1 MGGESEMDYDVIVIG
16 LGHAGCE
23 AALACARLGCS
34 TLGLTV
40 SMENIAQMSCNPSL
54 GGPAKAH
61 LIREIDALG
70 GEMGLAADET
80 FIQLRMLNTSK
91 GPAVRGL
98 RAQIDKAEYQARM
111 RRTLQRQPGLVL
123 TQATVYDIIVRNG
136 RVVGVS
142 TEIGEISSRAVILAT
157 GTHLGGR
164 VHMGEMNYESGPDR
178 QPAAVELGENL
189 RRRGFAMYRFKTGTP
204 ARIDGRTVDYDATQI
219 QLGEEL
225 PYGFS
230 YLRRPYPREQIPCWQ
245 TWTNERT
252 HEVIRE
258 NLDRAPMYTGA
269 ITGTG
274 PRYCP
279 AIETKIV
286 RFPDRPRHQ
295 VYVEP
300 QGRGNEEMYLSGVST
315 SLPVDVQEKMIRT
328 IRGLENVHIMK
339 YGYAIEYD
347 CIDPTQLA
355 PTLESLKI
363 AGLYFAGQIN
373 GTSGYEEAAA
383 QGLVAGINAALSVLR
398 PDERLLLDRSEA
410 YIGVLIDDLVSRGTD
425 EPYRLMTARAEY
437 RLLLRQ
443 DNADLRLTPRG
454 REIGLVDEDRWER
467 FAARRN
473 AIELI
478 RSGEELPEAL
488 RDYAEEATEQ
498 VEIESKFSGYIA
510 KQRRQVEEFK
520 KLEKWKIPEDIDY
533 TKLTRL
539 SREARERLGVVR
551 PFSVGQ
557 ASRVPGISPADLLAL
572 TVHLR
577 EMTLQGRKEEAA
589 RDNG

>member
-1 MGGESEMDYDVIVIG
+1 MDYDVIVIG

-300 QGRGNEEMYLSGVST
+300 QGCGNEEMYLSGVST

>member
-1 MGGESEMDYDVIVIG
+1 
-16 LGHAGCE
+16 
-23 AALACARLGCS
+23 
-34 TLGLTV
+34 
-40 SMENIAQMSCNPSL
+40 
-54 GGPAKAH
+54 
-61 LIREIDALG
+61 
-70 GEMGLAADET
+70 
-80 FIQLRMLNTSK
+80 
-91 GPAVRGL
+91 
-98 RAQIDKAEYQARM
+98 
-111 RRTLQRQPGLVL
+111 
-123 TQATVYDIIVRNG
+123 
-136 RVVGVS
+136 
-142 TEIGEISSRAVILAT
+142 
-157 GTHLGGR
+157 
-164 VHMGEMNYESGPDR
+164 
-178 QPAAVELGENL
+178 
-189 RRRGFAMYRFKTGTP
+189 
-204 ARIDGRTVDYDATQI
+204 
-219 QLGEEL
+219 
-225 PYGFS
+225 
-230 YLRRPYPREQIPCWQ
+230 
-245 TWTNERT
+245 
-252 HEVIRE
+252 
-258 NLDRAPMYTGA
+258 
-269 ITGTG
+269 
-274 PRYCP
+274 
-279 AIETKIV
+279 
-286 RFPDRPRHQ
+286 
-295 VYVEP
+295 
-300 QGRGNEEMYLSGVST
+300 
-315 SLPVDVQEKMIRT
+315 
-328 IRGLENVHIMK
+328 
-339 YGYAIEYD
+339 
-347 CIDPTQLA
+347 
-355 PTLESLKI
+355 
-363 AGLYFAGQIN
+363 LYFAGQIN

>member
-1 MGGESEMDYDVIVIG
+1 
-16 LGHAGCE
+16 
-23 AALACARLGCS
+23 
-34 TLGLTV
+34 
-40 SMENIAQMSCNPSL
+40 
-54 GGPAKAH
+54 
-61 LIREIDALG
+61 
-70 GEMGLAADET
+70 MGLAADET

-136 RVVGVS
+136 RVAGVS
-142 TEIGEISSRAVILAT
+142 TEIGKISSRAVILAT

-230 YLRRPYPREQIPCWQ
+230 YLRQPDPREQIPCWQ

>member
-1 MGGESEMDYDVIVIG
+1 MDYDVIVIG

-136 RVVGVS
+136 RVAGVS

-300 QGRGNEEMYLSGVST
+300 QGCGNEEMYLSGVST

>member
-1 MGGESEMDYDVIVIG
+1 MDYDVIVIG

-136 RVVGVS
+136 RVAGVS

-230 YLRRPYPREQIPCWQ
+230 YLRQPDPREQIPCWQ

>member
-1 MGGESEMDYDVIVIG
+1 
-16 LGHAGCE
+16 
-23 AALACARLGCS
+23 
-34 TLGLTV
+34 
-40 SMENIAQMSCNPSL
+40 MENIAQMSCNPSL

>member
-1 MGGESEMDYDVIVIG
+1 MDYDVIVIG

-230 YLRRPYPREQIPCWQ
+230 YLRQPDPREQIPCWQ

-300 QGRGNEEMYLSGVST
+300 QGCGNEEMYLSGVST

>member
-1 MGGESEMDYDVIVIG
+1 MDYDVIVIG

-34 TLGLTV
+34 TIGLTV
-40 SMENIAQMSCNPSL
+40 SMDNIAQMSCNPSL

-300 QGRGNEEMYLSGVST
+300 QGCGNEEMYLSGVST

>member
-1 MGGESEMDYDVIVIG
+1 
-16 LGHAGCE
+16 
-23 AALACARLGCS
+23 
-34 TLGLTV
+34 
-40 SMENIAQMSCNPSL
+40 MENIAQMSCNPSL

-136 RVVGVS
+136 RVAGVS
-142 TEIGEISSRAVILAT
+142 TEIGKISSRAVILAT

-230 YLRRPYPREQIPCWQ
+230 YLRQPDPREQIPCWQ

>member
-1 MGGESEMDYDVIVIG
+1 
-16 LGHAGCE
+16 
-23 AALACARLGCS
+23 
-34 TLGLTV
+34 
-40 SMENIAQMSCNPSL
+40 MENIAQMSCNPSL

-230 YLRRPYPREQIPCWQ
+230 YLRQPDPREQIPCWQ

>member
-1 MGGESEMDYDVIVIG
+1 MDYDVIVIG

-136 RVVGVS
+136 RVAGVS

-230 YLRRPYPREQIPCWQ
+230 YLRQPDPREQIPCWQ

-328 IRGLENVHIMK
+328 IRGLENMHIMK

>member
-1 MGGESEMDYDVIVIG
+1 MDYDVIVIG

-245 TWTNERT
+245 TWTNE
-252 HEVIRE
+252 VIRE

-300 QGRGNEEMYLSGVST
+300 QGCGNEEMYLSGVST

>member
-1 MGGESEMDYDVIVIG
+1 MDYDVIVIG

>member
-1 MGGESEMDYDVIVIG
+1 MDYDVIVIG

-136 RVVGVS
+136 RVAGVS

>member
-1 MGGESEMDYDVIVIG
+1 MDYDVIVIG

-230 YLRRPYPREQIPCWQ
+230 YLRQPDPREQIPCWQ

>member
-1 MGGESEMDYDVIVIG
+1 
-16 LGHAGCE
+16 
-23 AALACARLGCS
+23 
-34 TLGLTV
+34 
-40 SMENIAQMSCNPSL
+40 MENIAQMSCNPSL

-136 RVVGVS
+136 RVAGVS

-230 YLRRPYPREQIPCWQ
+230 YLRQPDPREQIPCWQ

>member
-1 MGGESEMDYDVIVIG
+1 MAYDVIVIG

-300 QGRGNEEMYLSGVST
+300 QGCGNEEMYLSGVST